1 LENATALGDQL
12 VNVATIDG
20 FRDLIVARANGFKE
34 MVDELELSNPDL
46 ANKGLNFAVYSKLCK
61 MSSAAVQEVVGFK
74 DSSMVSMN

>member
-1 LENATALGDQL
+1 
-12 VNVATIDG
+12 
-20 FRDLIVARANGFKE
+20 